1 MTAARRIRPDVRPG
15 HRPGKMFVVSAPSGT
30 GKTTLCRDL
39 SQHLSRLHY
48 SISCTTRTPRPGEVH
63 GQDYLFAKDG
73 EFRRMEREG
82 ALLESAQIHGS
93 WYGTPREP
101 MLTLLREGTDVILDI
116 DVQGARRV
124 REAVKDGV
132 YIYLLPPSLEVLS
145 TRLQARRSESPEQ
158 IARRLQA
165 ARQELAHVREYT
177 HAVVNDDY
185 PVAMKQL
192 EAIVLA
198 ERARIERMDPAWVER
213 LITP

>member
-1 MTAARRIRPDVRPG
+1 
-15 HRPGKMFVVSAPSGT
+15 MFVVSAPSGT

-39 SQHLSRLHY
+39 SRHLSRLHY
-48 SISCTTRTPRPGEVH
+48 SVSCTTRATRPGEVH
-63 GQDYLFAKDG
+63 GQDYLFVKDE

-82 ALLESAQIHGS
+82 ALLESAQIHGA

-101 MLTLLREGTDVILDI
+101 MLTLLREGTDVIVDI

-124 REAVKDGV
+124 REIVKDGV

-165 ARQELAHVREYT
+165 AREELAHVREYT
-177 HAVVNDDY
+177 HVVVNDDY

-213 LITP
+213 LITPQGGSR